1 MRIAKEEPSSSAAQE
16 IGMIQAV
23 KEMHRLSSL
32 DLTKLLRDSEN
43 FTIHFLT
50 EKGLSLKI
58 DMEKLLRSLPLHLIT
73 VLISSDRDEATFRY
87 LLCGIRLLHSFCDLA
102 SRNSKVD
109 QIFLDDVK
117 VLEQLIDLVFYML
130 IVLSDYRQEDCA
142 FSHMNIV
149 RSTLVACNFYL
160 LTGFTST
167 QWQDIV
173 HILLAHP
180 KVEIF
185 IDAAIGSVRMV
196 VRCLEITLVAYDKD
210 FSMEPNLTVERVVY
224 YLCQQCEASL
234 QYLQSLCQQK
244 LFKERLLKNK
254 KLCENGSILFLAQS
268 ILKLHIQVSFPI
280 RIKAAISRLKAKI
293 LSILLSLCEA
303 ESISYL
309 DEVAR
314 SSQSLDLAKSV
325 ALEVFDLLK
334 TAFARDPRHLNTDR
348 SHPMGFVQL
357 NAMRLAD
364 IFSDDS
370 NFRSY
375 MILCF
380 TKVLTAVIS
389 LSHGDFLS
397 FWCSSSLPET
407 EEDASLEYDIFA
419 AVGWVLDNTSFDIR
433 NTTNLEFNLIPNSMP
448 KASYAHHR
456 TSLFVKFFANLHCFV
471 PSICVEQERNL
482 FILKVMECLQMDL
495 SSFLPGCSFA
505 PDDAPKAATA
515 SKNLCSLLSHAESLI
530 PNFLNAE
537 DIQILRRLI
546 LEWYRWQ
553 MLKPTGIIPDH
564 RMQCPSD
571 RLTKINRHSLLGV
584 VFVSCF
590 VTQPKPII
598 TKIMNQKGRKKT
610 LEQAHMEREEKEEQ
624 SNENQSENQD
634 HNLQDRVFCG
644 ELQSLCTTGFVEK
657 CAQEAQSAGKCP
669 SPLTRKEPTSFIKK
683 DGNLKEGMSENSAF
697 PDTNQGNDLNR
708 KNQVEDKG
716 VSSKTVSGGARDM
729 DKDAQNIETS
739 GSDTSSAKGK
749 NIMDHTDN
757 GELSKSNEPLKK
769 ARVEENPDDEKVE
782 TVQRRKR
789 KRNIM
794 NDKQVSLIE
803 TALLDEPDMHRN
815 SASLQSWADKLSSH
829 GSEVTPSQLKNW
841 LNNRKARLAR
851 TAKDPGDASHA
862 KKDLLCLT
870 RIASA
875 DTPEPSLSG
884 SVNVGSQESGIRKLT
899 GKSVMLIG
907 GQGEDVGNG
916 KVFQVRGNWYGK
928 SLDETGTCVV
938 EVTELKV
945 DKALRLPYPSEATGT
960 SFAEAESKLGVMRV
974 LWDSQRLQALQP
986 K

>member
-1 MRIAKEEPSSSAAQE
+1 MRIAKEEPSSSAAQASE

-43 FTIHFLT
+43 FTIHYLT
-50 EKGLSLKI
+50 EKGLLLKI
-58 DMEKLLRSLPLHLIT
+58 DMEKLVRSLPLHLIA

-109 QIFLDDVK
+109 QIYVDDVK

-130 IVLSDYRQEDCA
+130 IILSGYRQEDCA
-142 FSHMNIV
+142 FSHMNLV

-196 VRCLEITLVAYDKD
+196 VRMNVSYIYELH
-210 FSMEPNLTVERVVY
+210 
-224 YLCQQCEASL
+224 EACVCIDI
-234 QYLQSLCQQK
+234 Q
-244 LFKERLLKNK
+244 

-268 ILKLHIQVSFPI
+268 ILKLHIQASFPI

-407 EEDASLEYDIFA
+407 EEDATLEYDIFA
-419 AVGWVLDNTSFDIR
+419 AVGWVLDNTSLDIR
-433 NTTNLEFNLIPNSMP
+433 TTTNLEFNLIPNSMP

-495 SSFLPGCSFA
+495 SSLLPGCSFA

-537 DIQILRRLI
+537 DIQILRLFSLSLFFRRLI
-546 LEWYRWQ
+546 LEWYRGQ
-553 MLKPTGIIPDH
+553 LLKP
-564 RMQCPSD
+564 
-571 RLTKINRHSLLGV
+571 
-584 VFVSCF
+584 
-590 VTQPKPII
+590 PII
-598 TKIMNQKGRKKT
+598 TKIMNQKGRRKNLK
-610 LEQAHMEREEKEEQ
+610 QAHMDKEEKEEQ
-624 SNENQSENQD
+624 SNVNQSENQD
-634 HNLQDRVFCG
+634 HNLQDRWQNMVVGVANRG
-644 ELQSLCTTGFVEK
+644 EG
-657 CAQEAQSAGKCP
+657 EAQSAGKCS
-669 SPLTRKEPTSFIKK
+669 SPLTRKEPTSLIKK

-749 NIMDHTDN
+749 NVMDHTDN
-757 GELSKSNEPLKK
+757 GELSKSNELLKK

-884 SVNVGSQESGIRKLT
+884 SVNVGSQESGIRKSA

-938 EVTELKV
+938 EATELKV
-945 DKALRLPYPSEATGT
+945 DKAFRLPYPSEATGT

-974 LWDSQRLQALQP
+974 LWDLQRLHALQP

>member
-537 DIQILRRLI
+537 DIQILR
-546 LEWYRWQ
+546 
-553 MLKPTGIIPDH
+553 
-564 RMQCPSD
+564 
-571 RLTKINRHSLLGV
+571 
-584 VFVSCF
+584 
-590 VTQPKPII
+590 
-598 TKIMNQKGRKKT
+598 
-610 LEQAHMEREEKEEQ
+610 
-624 SNENQSENQD
+624 
-634 HNLQDRVFCG
+634 VFCG

>member
-43 FTIHFLT
+43 FTIHYLT
-50 EKGLSLKI
+50 EKGLLLKI
-58 DMEKLLRSLPLHLIT
+58 DMEKLVRSLPLHLIA

-109 QIFLDDVK
+109 QIYVDDVK

-130 IVLSDYRQEDCA
+130 IILSGYRQEDCA
-142 FSHMNIV
+142 FSHMNLV

-268 ILKLHIQVSFPI
+268 ILKLHIQASFPI

-407 EEDASLEYDIFA
+407 EEDATLEYDIFA
-419 AVGWVLDNTSFDIR
+419 AVGWVLDNTSLDIR
-433 NTTNLEFNLIPNSMP
+433 TTTNLEFNLIPNSMP

-495 SSFLPGCSFA
+495 SSLLPGCSFA

-537 DIQILRRLI
+537 DIQILR
-546 LEWYRWQ
+546 
-553 MLKPTGIIPDH
+553 
-564 RMQCPSD
+564 
-571 RLTKINRHSLLGV
+571 
-584 VFVSCF
+584 
-590 VTQPKPII
+590 
-598 TKIMNQKGRKKT
+598 
-610 LEQAHMEREEKEEQ
+610 
-624 SNENQSENQD
+624 
-634 HNLQDRVFCG
+634 VFCG

-657 CAQEAQSAGKCP
+657 HAQEAQSAGKCS
-669 SPLTRKEPTSFIKK
+669 SPLTRKEPTSLIKK

-749 NIMDHTDN
+749 NVMDHTDN
-757 GELSKSNEPLKK
+757 GELSKSNELLKK

-884 SVNVGSQESGIRKLT
+884 SVNVGSQESGIRKSA

-938 EVTELKV
+938 EATELKV
-945 DKALRLPYPSEATGT
+945 DKAFRLPYPSEATGT

-974 LWDSQRLQALQP
+974 LWDLQRLHALQP

>member
-1 MRIAKEEPSSSAAQE
+1 MGIAKEEPSSSAAQE

-43 FTIHFLT
+43 FTIRYLT
-50 EKGLSLKI
+50 EKGLLLKI

-73 VLISSDRDEATFRY
+73 VLISSDRDEATFKY

-109 QIFLDDVK
+109 QIFVDDVK

-130 IVLSDYRQEDCA
+130 IVLSGYRQEDCA
-142 FSHMNIV
+142 FSHMNLV

-180 KVEIF
+180 QVEIF
-185 IDAAIGSVRMV
+185 IDASIGSVRMV

-210 FSMEPNLTVERVVY
+210 FSMEPNVTVERVVY

-280 RIKAAISRLKAKI
+280 RIKASISRLKAKI

-407 EEDASLEYDIFA
+407 EEDATLEYDIFA
-419 AVGWVLDNTSFDIR
+419 AVGWVLDNTSLDIR
-433 NTTNLEFNLIPNSMP
+433 NTMNLEFNLIPNSMP

-495 SSFLPGCSFA
+495 SSLLPGCSFA
-505 PDDAPKAATA
+505 PDDASKAATA

-537 DIQILRRLI
+537 DIQILR
-546 LEWYRWQ
+546 
-553 MLKPTGIIPDH
+553 
-564 RMQCPSD
+564 
-571 RLTKINRHSLLGV
+571 
-584 VFVSCF
+584 
-590 VTQPKPII
+590 
-598 TKIMNQKGRKKT
+598 
-610 LEQAHMEREEKEEQ
+610 
-624 SNENQSENQD
+624 
-634 HNLQDRVFCG
+634 VFCG

-657 CAQEAQSAGKCP
+657 HAQEAQSAEKCP
-669 SPLTRKEPTSFIKK
+669 SPLTRKEPTSLIKK

-716 VSSKTVSGGARDM
+716 VSSKIVSGGARDM

-749 NIMDHTDN
+749 NVMDHTDN
-757 GELSKSNEPLKK
+757 GELSKSNELLKK

-884 SVNVGSQESGIRKLT
+884 SVNVGSQESGIRKSA

-916 KVFQVRGNWYGK
+916 KVFQGRGNWYGK

-945 DKALRLPYPSEATGT
+945 DKTFRLPYPSEATGT

-974 LWDSQRLQALQP
+974 LWDLQRLHALQP